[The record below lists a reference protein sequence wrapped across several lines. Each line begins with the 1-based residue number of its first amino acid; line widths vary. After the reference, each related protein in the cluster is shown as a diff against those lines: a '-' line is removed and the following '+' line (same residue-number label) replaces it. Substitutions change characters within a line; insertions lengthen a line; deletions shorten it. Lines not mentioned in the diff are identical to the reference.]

1 MKRFAKNWLA
11 LLLAL
16 TLLAGLTA
24 CGGGDTPQNSPEQNS
39 PEQTTPPVESED
51 PPAQSEEDYDGKLV
65 SDGMMDIKYAQGFA
79 VELYKGGYRMI
90 QDNLSGSQILVVPE
104 GMSVPADLDDSV
116 QVLQQPVTKSYICG
130 SNMTAMADAI
140 GAIEQVTLVGSSA
153 KWHFQS
159 IQDQLDS
166 GHTQF
171 AGGYS
176 GDPDYEVIGMGGVQ
190 VAVWNGYEEEVFET
204 LRALDICVI
213 CEENTSEP
221 NLYARI
227 EWMKLLGVIYGMED
241 EAAAY
246 YDDQVAQIEAVKA
259 EGDTGLL
266 VGMGALST
274 SSGKYFSRKSGD
286 FQADYIRYAGG
297 TYNLQDVEPD
307 QGGSLTMID
316 EDYYLRFKDCDV
328 LIWNLGM
335 GDEETMEALEAI
347 YPPIVD
353 FKAYQNDQIY
363 IQADKYIQTGAQD
376 PACIVRDI
384 HTILTSDDPD
394 VTTDHIIHLPW
405 ASEVS

>member
-1 MKRFAKNWLA
+1 MKRFTKKWLA
-11 LLLAL
+11 LLLAAAMAL
-16 TLLAGLTA
+16 GLTA
-24 CGGGDTPQNSPEQNS
+24 CGSGDNPQNS
-39 PEQTTPPVESED
+39 PEQTTHPVESEE
-51 PPAQSEEDYDGKLV
+51 PSLQVEEDYDGKLV

-90 QDNLSGSQILVVPE
+90 QDNLSGSRILVVPE
-104 GMSVPADLDDSV
+104 GMSVPEGLDDSV
-116 QVLQQPVTKSYICG
+116 QVLQLPVTKSYICG
-130 SNMTAMADAI
+130 TNITAMADAI
-140 GAIEQVTLVGSSA
+140 GAIEKVTLVGASS

-159 IQDQLDS
+159 IQDQIDS

-171 AGGYS
+171 AGGYT

-190 VAVWNGYEEEVFET
+190 VAVWNGYEEEVFEK
-204 LRALDICVI
+204 LRALDICVV
-213 CEENTSEP
+213 CEENTNEP
-221 NLYARI
+221 NLFARI

-241 EAAAY
+241 EATAY
-246 YDDQVAQIEAVKA
+246 YDDQVAQIEAIKA
-259 EGDTGLL
+259 EGDTGVL

-286 FQADYIRYAGG
+286 FQADYIRFAGG
-297 TYNLQDVEPD
+297 TYNLEDVEPD

-316 EDYYLRFKDCDV
+316 EDFYLRFKDCDV

-335 GDEETMEALEAI
+335 GDEETMEALAVI
-347 YPPIVD
+347 YPLIVD
-353 FKAYQNDQIY
+353 FKAYQNDQVY

-405 ASEVS
+405 ASEAS